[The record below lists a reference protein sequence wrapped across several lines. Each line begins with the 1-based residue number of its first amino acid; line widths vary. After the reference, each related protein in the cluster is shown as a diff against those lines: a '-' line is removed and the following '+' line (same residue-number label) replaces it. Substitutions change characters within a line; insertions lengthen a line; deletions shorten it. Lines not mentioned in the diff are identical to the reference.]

1 MNGRGARGVDRPSR
15 RPRLITF
22 FGSNGKGYVT
32 ESSLRIGDEITSV
45 LDISSVPAPAET
57 SFETFVTQEGKL
69 YQTSSSNLSTH
80 PFFAV
85 VVEA

>member
-1 MNGRGARGVDRPSR
+1 MTGRKHRGGKRPSG

-22 FGSNGKGYVT
+22 FGSNGKGFVT
-32 ESSLRIGDEITSV
+32 EASLKIGDEITSV
-45 LDISSVPAPAET
+45 LDISSTPAPAEG
-57 SFETFVTQEGKL
+57 SFEVRVTQNGKL
-69 YQTSSSNLSTH
+69 LQKSSSNLSTH